1 MIETQKIALKPHSI
15 HFDNR
20 EKGNITGVIKVVSSN
35 DKELVLETH
44 AGGLTLTGMGL
55 RITKF
60 NADEGYLSF
69 EGVPNSLR
77 YSAVKQPILKR
88 IFS

>member
-1 MIETQKIALKPHSI
+1 MIETQKNLAKPHSV

-20 EKGNITGVIKVVSSN
+20 EKGHITGVTKVVSSN
-35 DKELVLETH
+35 DKELMLETH
-44 AGGLTLTGMGL
+44 AGGLFLAGAGL

-69 EGVPNSLR
+69 EGTPNALK
-77 YSAVKQPILKR
+77 YTATKQPLLKR
-88 IFS
+88 MFS